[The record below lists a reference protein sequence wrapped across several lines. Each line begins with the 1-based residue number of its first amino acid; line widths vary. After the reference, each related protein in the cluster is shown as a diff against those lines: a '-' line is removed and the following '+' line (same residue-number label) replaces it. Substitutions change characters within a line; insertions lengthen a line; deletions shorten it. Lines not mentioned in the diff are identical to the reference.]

1 MYNPI
6 TIANYF
12 LHKYGADYHI
22 TPMKL
27 VKLVYIAHGWHL
39 GITDSALI
47 DENPEAWKYGPVVPR
62 IYYKFKEFGKT
73 PIKTG
78 KKNSTADID
87 IDLPKEKREFLD
99 KIWEVY
105 GRFTAIQLSEKT
117 HQPGTPWYIIWHLNN
132 RKGEF
137 GAFQIPDNLI
147 RDYYKRMLEINK
159 QTANV

>member
-1 MYNPI
+1 MYNPT

-12 LHKYGADYHI
+12 ISKYGGDYHI

-39 GITDSALI
+39 GITDNALI

-62 IYYKFKEFGKT
+62 IYHEFKKFGKS
-73 PIKTG
+73 PIKIRETI
-78 KKNSTADID
+78 NTDD
-87 IDLPKEKREFLD
+87 ELPSDKREFLD
-99 KIWEVY
+99 KIWDVY

-117 HQPGTPWYIIWHLNN
+117 HQPGTPWYIIWHSNNN
-132 RKGEF
+132 RKKEF
-137 GAFQIPDNLI
+137 GALQIPDNLI
-147 RDYYKRMLEINK
+147 RDYYKRMLELNK

>member
-12 LHKYGADYHI
+12 LYKYGVNYHI

-39 GITDSALI
+39 GITDNALI

-62 IYYKFKEFGKT
+62 IYHEFKKFGKN

-78 KKNSTADID
+78 KIINLDHE
-87 IDLPKEKREFLD
+87 LPLNKREFLD
-99 KIWEVY
+99 KIWDVY
-105 GRFTAIQLSEKT
+105 GRFTAIQLSDKT
-117 HQPGTPWYIIWHLNN
+117 HQPGTPWYIVWHNN
-132 RKGEF
+132 RGRTTESL
-137 GAFQIPDNLI
+137 QIPDNLI
-147 RDYYKRMLEINK
+147 RDYYKRMLELNK

>member
-12 LHKYGADYHI
+12 LSKYGVAYPI

-39 GITDSALI
+39 GITDTALI

-62 IYYKFKEFGKT
+62 IYHEFKKFGKN
-73 PIKTG
+73 PIK
-78 KKNSTADID
+78 ADKIANVD
-87 IDLPKEKREFLD
+87 DELPLNTREFLD
-99 KIWEVY
+99 KIWDVY

-117 HQPGTPWYIIWHLNN
+117 HQPGTPWHIVWHNN
-132 RKGEF
+132 QGRTLESL
-137 GAFQIPDNLI
+137 QIPDNLI
-147 RDYYKRMLEINK
+147 RDYYNKILQLNK

>member
-1 MYNPI
+1 MYDPI

-12 LHKYGADYHI
+12 LSKYGVAYHI

-39 GITDSALI
+39 GITDTALI

-62 IYYKFKEFGKT
+62 VYHEFKRFGKS
-73 PIKTG
+73 PIKMEIQL
-78 KKNSTADID
+78 KEDE
-87 IDLPKEKREFLD
+87 LPSNTREFLD
-99 KIWEVY
+99 KIWSVY

-117 HQPGTPWYIIWHLNN
+117 HQPGTPWYIVWHNN
-132 RKGEF
+132 RKKAGETL
-137 GAFQIPDNLI
+137 QIPDTLI
-147 RDYYKRMLEINK
+147 RNYYRRMLELNK

>member
-6 TIANYF
+6 IIANYF
-12 LHKYGADYHI
+12 LSKYGVSYNI

-47 DENPEAWKYGPVVPR
+47 DENPEAWKYGPVIPR
-62 IYYKFKEFGKT
+62 IYHEFKKHGKN
-73 PIKTG
+73 PIKAENITPVDDG
-78 KKNSTADID
+78 L
-87 IDLPKEKREFLD
+87 LPVNKIAFLD
-99 KIWEVY
+99 KIWSVY

-117 HQPGTPWYIIWHLNN
+117 HQPGSPWHIVWNSKQGKAVGP
-132 RKGEF
+132 R
-137 GAFQIPDNLI
+137 QIPQHLI
-147 RDYYKRMLEINK
+147 RDYYRKMLEINK

>member
-12 LHKYGADYHI
+12 ISKYGVDYHI

-39 GITDSALI
+39 GITDNALI

-62 IYYKFKEFGKT
+62 IYHEFKRFGKN
-73 PIKTG
+73 PIKAA
-78 KKNSTADID
+78 KIVNVDD
-87 IDLPKEKREFLD
+87 ELPLNTRAFLD
-99 KIWEVY
+99 KIWDVY

-117 HQPGTPWYIIWHLNN
+117 HQPGTPWYIVWHNN
-132 RKGEF
+132 RDKARESL
-137 GAFQIPDNLI
+137 QIPDNLI
-147 RDYYKRMLEINK
+147 RDYYKRMLELNK